1 MFLYLELTVVGSALD
16 ISADEFRDSCQNDE
30 SFRELLGLY
39 HGNTLEVVLVEA
51 ICQDWVGACIE
62 VGVLELILNDELLA
76 EEFGCLFGNLVVTE
90 LEGNFSKVTVE
101 LMQRQR

>member
-1 MFLYLELTVVGSALD
+1 MLCLYL
-16 ISADEFRDSCQNDE
+16 
-30 SFRELLGLY
+30 
-39 HGNTLEVVLVEA
+39 GNTLEVVLVET
-51 ICQDWVGACIE
+51 ISQDRVGDCIE
-62 VGVLELILNDELLA
+62 VGVLELILSDELLA